1 MEVNFSLNANQ
12 EMAMDYAESQ
22 VGPAQSPGPVSE
34 GEIPTEEGPEMEDDS
49 RFQRRAGQSLVDS
62 GIGIMVAVVVIGA
75 VAIPVVQDV
84 IDSTNLSGTAG
95 DVLSYTPLALAL
107 ALFVAAISLVR

>member
-1 MEVNFSLNANQ
+1 MNAKQ
-12 EMAMDYAESQ
+12 EMAMSYAEKQ
-22 VGPAQSPGPVSE
+22 VGPATIPGPSSSE
-34 GEIPTEEGPEMEDDS
+34 TVPTSSGQDDS

-84 IDSTNLSGTAG
+84 INSTNLSGTAG

>member
-1 MEVNFSLNANQ
+1 MNTKQ
-12 EMAMDYAESQ
+12 QMAMDYAESK
-22 VGPAQSPGPVSE
+22 VGPATPAGPSTQ
-34 GEIPTEEGPEMEDDS
+34 GEIPTSEGTQKQDS
-49 RFQRRAGQSLVDS
+49 RFERRAGQSLVDS

-95 DVLSYTPLALAL
+95 DVLGYTPLALAL

>member
-1 MEVNFSLNANQ
+1 MNTKQS
-12 EMAMDYAESQ
+12 MAMEYASSK
-22 VGPAQSPGPVSE
+22 VGPTTE
-34 GEIPTEEGPEMEDDS
+34 GEVPTEEGPETELSVD
-49 RFQRRAGQSLVDS
+49 FERRAGQSLVDS

-84 IDSTNLSGTAG
+84 IDSANMTGTAG
-95 DVLSYTPLALAL
+95 DVLGYTPLALAL

>member
-1 MEVNFSLNANQ
+1 ME
-12 EMAMDYAESQ
+12 YAERQ
-22 VGPAQSPGPVSE
+22 VGPSVTPGPSSE
-34 GEIPTEEGPEMEDDS
+34 GEIPTEEGPSMEEDES
-49 RFQRRAGQSLVDS
+49 GFQRRAGQSLVDS

-84 IDSTNLSGTAG
+84 ISSTNLSGTAG
-95 DVLSYTPLALAL
+95 DVLGYTPLALAL

>member
-1 MEVNFSLNANQ
+1 MNTKQ
-12 EMAMDYAESQ
+12 QMAMDYAESQ
-22 VGPAQSPGPVSE
+22 AGPVTDVGPSSSEHVPTSE
-34 GEIPTEEGPEMEDDS
+34 GSDDS

-95 DVLSYTPLALAL
+95 DVLGYTPLALAL

>member
-1 MEVNFSLNANQ
+1 MK
-12 EMAMDYAESQ
+12 YAEAE
-22 VGPAQSPGPVSE
+22 VGPATTPGPATE
-34 GEIPTEEGPEMEDDS
+34 GEIPTSEGPDLEVGDETSS

-95 DVLSYTPLALAL
+95 DVLGYTPLALAL

>member
-1 MEVNFSLNANQ
+1 
-12 EMAMDYAESQ
+12 MAMEYASTQ
-22 VGPAQSPGPVSE
+22 VGPATDGHVPTEEGPATDGHV
-34 GEIPTEEGPEMEDDS
+34 PTEEGPETELSVD
-49 RFQRRAGQSLVDS
+49 FERRAGQSLVDS

-84 IDSTNLSGTAG
+84 ISSTNLSGTAG
-95 DVLSYTPLALAL
+95 DVLGYTPLALAL

>member
-1 MEVNFSLNANQ
+1 
-12 EMAMDYAESQ
+12 MAMSYAEAQ
-22 VGPAQSPGPVSE
+22 VGPAQSPGPATE
-34 GEIPTEEGPEMEDDS
+34 GEIPTSEGQEDFSVEFDEDS
-49 RFQRRAGQSLVDS
+49 KFQRKAGQSLVDS

-84 IDSTNLSGTAG
+84 IESSNMSGTAG
-95 DVLSYTPLALAL
+95 DVLGYTPLALAL

>member
-1 MEVNFSLNANQ
+1 MNTKQ
-12 EMAMDYAESQ
+12 QMAMDYAESK
-22 VGPAQSPGPVSE
+22 VGPATPAGPSTQ
-34 GEIPTEEGPEMEDDS
+34 GEIPTSEGPEKDAEGS
-49 RFQRRAGQSLVDS
+49 RFERRAGQSLVDS

-95 DVLSYTPLALAL
+95 DVLGYTPLALAL

>member
-1 MEVNFSLNANQ
+1 ME
-12 EMAMDYAESQ
+12 YAEAQ
-22 VGPAQSPGPVSE
+22 VGPAVSPGPSTE
-34 GEIPTEEGPEMEDDS
+34 GEIPTSEGQEDS

-95 DVLSYTPLALAL
+95 DVLGYTPLALAL

>member
-1 MEVNFSLNANQ
+1 ME
-12 EMAMDYAESQ
+12 YASTQ
-22 VGPAQSPGPVSE
+22 VGPAQEVGPSTSE
-34 GEIPTEEGPEMEDDS
+34 TIPTEEGPETELS
-49 RFQRRAGQSLVDS
+49 VEFERRAGQSLVDS

-84 IDSTNLSGTAG
+84 IASANMTGTAG
-95 DVLSYTPLALAL
+95 DVLGYTPLALAL